1 MELIGICRFIGTL
14 LWMGL
19 EMFISEVS
27 QTEKDY
33 MCYHMLSP
41 VCGILKKW
49 YKWTYLQ
56 NRNRLCLQIQNR
68 KRHRKQTHGY
78 QEKGGKDKL
87 GIWH

>member
-41 VCGILKKW
+41 VCGILK
-49 YKWTYLQ
+49 T
-56 NRNRLCLQIQNR
+56 
-68 KRHRKQTHGY
+68 
-78 QEKGGKDKL
+78 
-87 GIWH
+87 